1 MKKAKRNILIIIA
14 ILLIALL
21 TTFLLQDKKEAVS
34 TECVPKEVGFKLF
47 LDCEDMY
54 RYTSEAG
61 VSTLVRIDPR
71 GAIVVTATD
80 TTYKNK
86 ATYQL
91 WGGSE
96 QESHA
101 IHENLNGKHI
111 KDTLH
116 RNRTIL
122 FSSGVKV
129 TLVSSELGSPVETV
143 SIYDGAI
150 AHRINILQDKVE
162 YSAEDAMVAN
172 NMDKAEIDG
181 ETATYKPTE
190 TGLIF
195 YNVYTEDEQGQKTE
209 EYTELGELFE
219 DRPRKVD
226 DLYDDTRLSHT

>member
-14 ILLIALL
+14 ILLVALL
-21 TTFLLQDKKEAVS
+21 AAFLLQDKKEAES
-34 TECVPKEVGFKLF
+34 TECTPKEVGFKLF
-47 LDCEDMY
+47 LDCENMY
-54 RYTSEAG
+54 KYTSEAG
-61 VSTLVRIDPR
+61 VTTLIRIDPK

-80 TTYKNK
+80 TTYENK
-86 ATYQL
+86 VSYQL
-91 WGGSE
+91 WDGSE
-96 QESHA
+96 QSSYA

-122 FSSGVKV
+122 FPSGVKV
-129 TLVSSELGSPVETV
+129 TLASSGLGRPAETI

-150 AHRINILQDKVE
+150 AHRINILQNKVE
-162 YSAEDAMVAN
+162 YSAEDAMVAS
-172 NMDKAEIDG
+172 NMDETEIDG
-181 ETATYKPTE
+181 ETATYKLTE

-195 YNVYTEDEQGQKTE
+195 YNTYTEDEQGQKIE

-226 DLYDDTRLSHT
+226 DLYDDARLRHT